1 LSTMALSAC
10 GRGVAVVLAWAT
22 AISLAVIG
30 GQNVPAVAD
39 ASDPSAIAVVASA
52 SDCLPVERGGSSTLT
67 TTPTTTS
74 TTPAGSWSPAETPN
88 WGTTTWEPSTT
99 TTPTTTTTTTATTDT
114 TTTTTTTTT
123 DTPTT
128 TTPSTSTPT
137 TSEPFRT
144 PITVTTFVQPAASE
158 STCGS
163 EFNVIPWV
171 AIPLVVL
178 AVLLAGLF
186 FRAKRKRGVPWVHEH
201 VTVTARPG
209 AAATAE
215 TRADNGRDCDHAFTV
230 VATEVDRSTA
240 VEENPS

>member
-1 LSTMALSAC
+1 MALSAC

-52 SDCLPVERGGSSTLT
+52 SDCLPVERGESSTL
-67 TTPTTTS
+67 TPTTTS

-88 WGTTTWEPSTT
+88 RGTTTWEPSTT
-99 TTPTTTTTTTATTDT
+99 STPTTTTTTTETTDT
-114 TTTTTTTTT
+114 TTTTTDTTTTTT
-123 DTPTT
+123 D
-128 TTPSTSTPT
+128 TPT

-144 PITVTTFVQPAASE
+144 PIVVTTFVKPAASE
-158 STCGS
+158 SACGT
-163 EFNVIPWV
+163 ELNVIPWV

-186 FRAKRKRGVPWVHEH
+186 FRAKRKRGVPWVHQH
-201 VTVTARPG
+201 VTVTVRPG

-215 TRADNGRDCDHAFTV
+215 TRADNARDCDHAFTV
-230 VATEVDRSTA
+230 VAAEVDRSTA